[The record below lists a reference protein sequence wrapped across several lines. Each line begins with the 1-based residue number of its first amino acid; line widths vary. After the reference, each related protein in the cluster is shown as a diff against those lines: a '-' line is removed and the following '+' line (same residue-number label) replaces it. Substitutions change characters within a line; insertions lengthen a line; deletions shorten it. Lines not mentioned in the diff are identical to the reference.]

1 MNQPIYLEIEG
12 QIAKIIL
19 NRPEKKNAISLE
31 MFTLLG
37 NIVDQIQGNQAI
49 KLVIV
54 QGIDDKAF
62 SAGADISEFLEVRFQ
77 PEEAKRYN
85 DIALASIDKLYR
97 LQVPTIALIRT
108 LAIGGGL
115 ELANACD
122 FRFATSGAKLGI
134 TSANIGIVYNLA
146 STKRLCQLVG
156 YPKAKEMLYTAKL
169 IDAEEGQDIGLIDQ
183 VHPVADI
190 DTACATFADRILK
203 KSGVAN
209 TGIKQVIQA
218 IIDGEQEETSEI
230 SQLIIDSYQ
239 SDDYK
244 EGIDAFLEKRA
255 PQFK

>member
-1 MNQPIYLEIEG
+1 MKQPIYLEING
-12 QIAKIIL
+12 QIANIIL

-31 MFTLLG
+31 MFDQLG
-37 NIVDQIQGNQAI
+37 KIVDDIKQQENI

-54 QGIDDKAF
+54 KGVNEKAF
-62 SAGADISEFLEVRFQ
+62 SAGADITEFLEVRFQ

-85 DIALASIDKLYR
+85 DTALEAIDKLYR
-97 LQVPTIALIRT
+97 LPLPTIALIRT

-156 YPKAKEMLYTAKL
+156 YPKAKELLYSAKL
-169 IDAEEGQDIGLIDQ
+169 IDAEEGLEIGLIDQ
-183 VHPVADI
+183 VHPAAEI
-190 DTACATFADRILK
+190 EAACDAFANTILK

-218 IIDGEQEETSEI
+218 IIDGEKEESNDI
-230 SQLIIDSYQ
+230 AALILDSYQ
-239 SDDYK
+239 SEDYK
-244 EGIDAFLEKRA
+244 EGIDAFLEKRT

>member
-1 MNQPIYLEIEG
+1 MKQPIYLEING
-12 QIAKIIL
+12 QIANIIL

-31 MFTLLG
+31 MFDQLG
-37 NIVDQIQGNQAI
+37 KIVDEIQQQENI

-54 QGIDDKAF
+54 QGVNEKAF
-62 SAGADISEFLEVRFQ
+62 SAGADITEFLEVRFQ

-85 DIALASIDKLYR
+85 DTALEAIDKLYR
-97 LQVPTIALIRT
+97 LPLPTIALIRT

-156 YPKAKEMLYTAKL
+156 YPKAKELLYSAKL
-169 IDAEEGQDIGLIDQ
+169 IDAEEGLEIGLIDQ
-183 VHPVADI
+183 VHPAAEI
-190 DTACATFADRILK
+190 EAACDAFANTILK

-218 IIDGEQEETSEI
+218 IIDGEKEESNDI
-230 SQLIIDSYQ
+230 AALILDSYQ
-239 SDDYK
+239 SEDYK
-244 EGIDAFLEKRA
+244 EGIDAFLEKRT